1 MGLFLFENLTINF
14 CYAIQRSMQ
23 FSQTGY
29 ILLIIDRI
37 LLEQLTDT
45 KKLFYPRRTFGS
57 SPQMNEEIL

>member
-23 FSQTGY
+23 FSQTSY

-45 KKLFYPRRTFGS
+45 KKLFT
-57 SPQMNEEIL
+57 QEEPLEVAPK

>member
-14 CYAIQRSMQ
+14 CYGIQRSMQ
-23 FSQTGY
+23 ISQTSY

-45 KKLFYPRRTFGS
+45 KKLFT
-57 SPQMNEEIL
+57 QEEPLEVAPK

>member
-45 KKLFYPRRTFGS
+45 KKLFT
-57 SPQMNEEIL
+57 QEEPLEVAPK